1 MWEVFLDAIFAL
13 INWLYGFTHDW
24 GMAIIL
30 ITRVFRIIIYPI
42 TRKQYKS
49 TYAMQKM
56 QPQLKAIREKYADDQ
71 QRQQE
76 ETMKLYQ
83 EAKFNPLSGCLPMVL
98 QMPIFIALYQVLLN
112 LSGHIEK
119 VTGSLPENVSATFY
133 QIIPDLT
140 LSPSTVFFSQGVL
153 AVIPYII
160 LVLLFG
166 VSILVPMF
174 LNKSADKQTKIM
186 SIVMAAVMLW
196 FGWTVPAGVLLYWDV
211 SSIIGIGQQTM
222 SQRLLKKKD
231 ELKEADEIK
240 PIMVDVERKEHKSRP
255 TKKNR

>member
-30 ITRVFRIIIYPI
+30 ITIVFRIIIYPI

-112 LSGHIEK
+112 LSGI
-119 VTGSLPENVSATFY
+119 
-133 QIIPDLT
+133 
-140 LSPSTVFFSQGVL
+140 
-153 AVIPYII
+153 
-160 LVLLFG
+160 
-166 VSILVPMF
+166 
-174 LNKSADKQTKIM
+174 
-186 SIVMAAVMLW
+186 
-196 FGWTVPAGVLLYWDV
+196 
-211 SSIIGIGQQTM
+211 
-222 SQRLLKKKD
+222 
-231 ELKEADEIK
+231 
-240 PIMVDVERKEHKSRP
+240 
-255 TKKNR
+255 